1 MLSTVKTLR
10 DLMYLVVAG
19 GGWWWIQELCNVSNQ
34 KLAPF
39 KDGPRTTKVLPI
51 ICKNFSPSVD
61 VKVDYHQFV

>member
-19 GGWWWIQELCNVSNQ
+19 GGYKSSVKSQI
-34 KLAPF
+34 KKIAPF
-39 KDGPRTTKVLPI
+39 KDGPRTTKVLRL